1 MNRDIQ
7 ASQREIAVEN
17 RQAVPHRDVPGMRAG
32 RPQILAIGSRIPLQ
46 DLAPFPTLSD
56 LLYRSNTDHP
66 NCVYEDANRQACKR
80 TFQRGRRCL

>member
-56 LLYRSNTDHP
+56 LLYRSNTDHH
-66 NCVYEDANRQACKR
+66 
-80 TFQRGRRCL
+80 